1 MRPVLPV
8 KKRLI
13 RQAAIKS
20 TFYYSLGIRFG
31 GVWLAQ
37 SEECATLDLGVVSS
51 IPRWG
56 SGLLKY
62 IIFF

>member
-13 RQAAIKS
+13 RQDAIKS
-20 TFYYSLGIRFG
+20 TFDYSLGIRFG

-51 IPRWG
+51 IPTLG
-56 SGLLKY
+56 VG
-62 IIFF
+62 IT